1 MKKAL
6 SAFILAAVL
15 STFFSLNVFANTLTW
30 ESVPGNHGGSVL
42 LDENIAV
49 STDSFETVAR
59 GEILD
64 QGSTGIGNKGDG
76 RIYINITTLAHRN
89 VDKIFHTVFLDQ
101 WDDDREDWV
110 QIDYFEFE
118 ETKADNPN
126 LSSLITSF
134 YVSGYPTKKYY
145 RVRGL
150 HAVELGDTLE
160 GCATETDGVY
170 ITKN

>member
-6 SAFILAAVL
+6 KAFILAAIL
-15 STFFSLNVFANTLTW
+15 SVFFSISVFADTLTW
-30 ESVPGNHGGSVL
+30 ENVPGNHGGSIL
-42 LDENIAV
+42 LGENVTV
-49 STDSFETVAR
+49 SVDSFETVAR

-64 QGSTGIGNKGDG
+64 QGVTEIRNKGDG
-76 RIYINITTLAHRN
+76 KIYITVTTLAHRN
-89 VDKIFHTVFLDQ
+89 VDRIFHTVFLDQ

-110 QIDYFEFE
+110 QVDYFEFE
-118 ETKADNPN
+118 ETKEDNSN
-126 LSSLITSF
+126 LSVLLTSF

-150 HAVELGDTLE
+150 HAVELGNTLE

>member
-1 MKKAL
+1 MKRTLKAL
-6 SAFILAAVL
+6 MLAAIL
-15 STFFSLNVFANTLTW
+15 SIFFSLNVFANTLTW

-42 LDENIAV
+42 LSENVTV
-49 STDSFETVAR
+49 STDSYETVAR

-64 QGSTGIGNKGDG
+64 QGSTEIRNKGDG
-76 RIYINITTLAHRN
+76 KIYITVITLAHRN

-110 QIDYFEFE
+110 QVDYFEFE
-118 ETKADNPN
+118 ETREENPN
-126 LSSLITSF
+126 LSSLMTSIS
-134 YVSGYPTKKYY
+134 VSGYPTKKYY

-160 GCATETDGVY
+160 GCATETNGVY